1 MKTGFFSFLT
11 LVFLLLAPTTG
22 SASVPTS
29 EENWDLDLKEDGI
42 RVHTRSMDDSRI
54 DAFRAETVL
63 DAPLEAVMAVM
74 ADPRSCMEWVHQCAE
89 AFNLPD
95 GSFNDRYA
103 YSIND
108 MPWPASDRD
117 YVLHIRTMTG
127 DSRDQIIMKM
137 DAVPDRR
144 ARRDGYV
151 RMEQASTIYEFTR
164 TDENRTR
171 MIWFQHAEPGGSLPA
186 WLVNRLATDI
196 PYESL
201 SNLNQVVQEDK
212 YQGYSLKFDND
223 GQIRNVVPPES
234 SDKSSAAEKARST
247 PDEGAEDELPD
258 QEG

>member
-1 MKTGFFSFLT
+1 MRTGFCSFLT
-11 LVFLLLAPTTG
+11 LVFLLLTSTAG
-22 SASVPTS
+22 NASVPTS
-29 EENWDLDLKEDGI
+29 EENWDLDVKEDGI
-42 RVHTRSMDDSRI
+42 RIYTRSLDDSRI

-63 DAPLEAVMAVM
+63 DAPLQAVLAVMS
-74 ADPRSCMEWVHQCAE
+74 DPRSCMEWVHQCAE
-89 AFNLPD
+89 AYNLPG

-127 DSRDQIIMKM
+127 ASRDQIIMKM

-144 ARRDGYV
+144 AKRDGYV

-164 TDENRTR
+164 TDDNRTR
-171 MIWFQHAEPGGSLPA
+171 MIWYQHAEPGGSLPA
-186 WLVNRLATDI
+186 WLVNQLATDI

-201 SNLNQVVQEDK
+201 KELNRVVQEDQ
-212 YQGYSLKFDND
+212 YQGYSIRYDDN

-234 SDKSSAAEKARST
+234 RDEATAAEKARST
-247 PDEGAEDELPD
+247 DDAVEGLSTD